1 MSGSTVISIDAMGGD
16 KGPEPVLDGLQL
28 ALEEEPG
35 LRFIVHGDKAALA
48 PLLEKRPRLA
58 EACEVRHA
66 PGVIRMEDKPAR
78 ALREGRDS
86 SMWHALKTVAAG
98 DATVAVSPG
107 NTGALMAMAMFVL
120 RRAPGVDRPAIAV
133 QWPAANPHGYNIV
146 LDMGADIRAD
156 AENLLQYAIMG
167 AEYAQLN
174 FNLARPR
181 VGILNV
187 GSEETKGPEELRT
200 AAGLIRRAVEQSDYD
215 FEYIG
220 FVEGNDLL
228 TAKADVIVTD
238 GFTGNVA
245 LKAGEGTASFI
256 RTALQNAFRH
266 SVWSQLGTLFAM
278 TSLKRLKARIDPRRA
293 NGGVFLGLNGAVVKS
308 HGGTDALG
316 FCSAVTLGAKM
327 AAKNFSTHVAEQV
340 ARLEV
345 HEEAG
350 ARTGPPAAGKGG
362 T

>member
-1 MSGSTVISIDAMGGD
+1 MNGRTVISIDAMGGD
-16 KGPEPVLDGLQL
+16 RGPEPVLDGLQL
-28 ALEEEPG
+28 ALKESPD
-35 LRFIVHGDKAALA
+35 LRFIVHGDAALLE
-48 PLLEKRPRLA
+48 PLIERRPQLA
-58 EACEVRHA
+58 GTCEVRHA
-66 PGVIRMEDKPAR
+66 AGAIRMEDKPAR

-86 SMWHALKTVAAG
+86 SMWHALQTVAKG

-133 QWPAANPHGYNIV
+133 QWPAATPHGFNIV
-146 LDMGADIRAD
+146 LDMGADLRAD
-156 AENLLQYAIMG
+156 AENLLQFAIMG

-174 FNLARPR
+174 FGLKRPR

-200 AAGLIRRAVEQSDYD
+200 AAALIRQAVAQGDYA

-228 TAKADVIVTD
+228 SAKADVIVTD

-256 RTALQNAFRH
+256 RTALQNAFHH

-293 NGGVFLGLNGAVVKS
+293 NGGVFLGLNGTVVKS
-308 HGGTDALG
+308 HGGADALG
-316 FCSAVTLGAKM
+316 FCSAVTLAAKM
-327 AAKNFSTHVAEQV
+327 AAIDFSSRVAQQV
-340 ARLEV
+340 GRLEV
-345 HEEAG
+345 HADRAG
-350 ARTGPPAAGKGG
+350 DAGPRAAGESGA
-362 T
+362 